1 MKLSGNT
8 ILITGGAAGIGL
20 AFAERF
26 LKAGN
31 EVIVCGRREEKLEE
45 AKKTFPQLKTKVCD
59 VGVEAERVA
68 LYEWVIKEFPHLNVI
83 VNNAGIQQRIE
94 LLNQEQDW
102 SYYQKEIAINFEAP
116 IHLNMLFLPH
126 LAKQEYAAI
135 INVSS
140 GLAFTPM
147 SIAPIYCAT
156 KAGIHSFTT
165 SLRHQVESTNIE
177 VIEVAPP
184 AVNTDL
190 GGPGLHTF
198 GEPLDAF
205 ADGIFEGLKNNEIE
219 IGYGRSAKA
228 MRMSRDE
235 IDQEVERM
243 NNRFK

>member
-1 MKLSGNT
+1 
-8 ILITGGAAGIGL
+8 
-20 AFAERF
+20 
-26 LKAGN
+26 
-31 EVIVCGRREEKLEE
+31 
-45 AKKTFPQLKTKVCD
+45 
-59 VGVEAERVA
+59 
-68 LYEWVIKEFPHLNVI
+68 
-83 VNNAGIQQRIE
+83 
-94 LLNQEQDW
+94 
-102 SYYQKEIAINFEAP
+102 
-116 IHLNMLFLPH
+116 MLFLPH

-243 NNRFK
+243 NSRFK